1 MMTATAR
8 FGEETLD
15 KQGQEGQEEGSWTIL
30 KLMRW
35 CQKFFA
41 TKGLDQPRLDTE
53 VLLGHTLGMSR
64 VQLYTHFD
72 RPLSDEEL
80 GRFKATIKR
89 RVAREPVAY
98 IVGHKEF
105 WSLEFKVDGR
115 VLIPRPDTEL
125 LVQMAREQA
134 RRLVDDPSAR
144 PPQDEL
150 PEDLEAQR
158 RREMTA
164 MPSVAEA
171 TEGEGAEEPEDLEA
185 QRRREMTAMPESFE
199 DAEDADSA
207 AEEPEEATGWAQLGP
222 SEGELPDWEP
232 SRPVRVLDVGT
243 GSGAIAVALA
253 LELPYA
259 RVTATDISAGA
270 LEVARGNAARLAG
283 EAGIV
288 FREGDLMEAVRDE
301 PAFDVIVSNPPYIA
315 EADLEQLMPD
325 VGLHEPRLALAG
337 GDDGL
342 GVLRRLAEDAWGRLR
357 PGGVLLCEI
366 GFDQEQSAPEVFEAS
381 GHGWTGVKVTRDP
394 LTQHHRVVEAHRP
407 S

>member
-150 PEDLEAQR
+150 
-158 RREMTA
+158 
-164 MPSVAEA
+164 
-171 TEGEGAEEPEDLEA
+171 PEDLEA